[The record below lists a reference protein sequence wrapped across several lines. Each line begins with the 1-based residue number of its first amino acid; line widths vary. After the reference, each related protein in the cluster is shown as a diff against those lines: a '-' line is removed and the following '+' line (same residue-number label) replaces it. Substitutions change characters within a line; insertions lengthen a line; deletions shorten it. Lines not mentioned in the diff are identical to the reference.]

1 MMVSFAER
9 MNGIKASDIRE
20 LLKLTAQP
28 EIISFAG
35 GLPAPELFPVQDI
48 KAAFDA
54 VMDEAGPTA
63 LQYGQTEGWT
73 PLRVQ
78 IAERM
83 LKKNNIKTDPANI
96 ILTAGSQQGLDFIG
110 KLFLNPGD
118 VVVLESPS
126 YLGAINAFKQYQPNF
141 VEVPTDEN
149 GMIMEELDKVLAT
162 TKNAKFIY
170 IIPDFQNPSGRT
182 WPLERRKQFMEIIN
196 KYEIPAIEDNP
207 YGDLRFKG
215 EYLPALKS
223 MDEKGLIM
231 YFGTFSK
238 ILSPGMRI
246 GWICANDQIMA
257 KVNLIAQASVLQTST
272 ITAMAVSKYL
282 EMFDIEAHVAKIL
295 PVYKHRCELMIN
307 TMRETFPEEVKFT
320 DPDGGLFTWCEL
332 PDYIN
337 TRDLAPLALEQ
348 KVAFVPGSG
357 FYPSGAVQNCMRLNY
372 SNATDERLVT
382 GVKRL
387 AEVIKGAM
395 R

>member
-1 MMVSFAER
+1 MVSFAER
-9 MNGIKASDIRE
+9 MNSIKASDIRE

>member
-1 MMVSFAER
+1 MVSFAER